1 MLHAPLHGGMCFSF
15 PPLPAQ
21 AGQPPEVNPF
31 RVCADGDLN
40 SIFCSRDP
48 LRYVQQPQTTGEART
63 NQERPGAARSNQEQP
78 GATRSIQEQPAAA
91 TPGCC
96 LVAPGYSWV
105 VLGAPGCF
113 WGLLGCSW
121 ILLGAPGWSCGVFGY
136 SCLLLC
142 ALEGV
147 PGCSWLPLGAPGC
160 CWVPLAAT
168 R

>member
-1 MLHAPLHGGMCFSF
+1 MAGIERKEGKSTIVLHAPLHGGVRFSF

-63 NQERPGAARSNQEQP
+63 RSSQEQPEAARSSQQQP
-78 GATRSIQEQPAAA
+78 ILGAVCWLLGV
-91 TPGCC
+91 PGC
-96 LVAPGYSWV
+96 SWV

-113 WGLLGCSW
+113 WMLLGGSW
-121 ILLGAPGWSCGVFGY
+121 DAPGFCWGGPVVS
-136 SCLLLC
+136 
-142 ALEGV
+142 
-147 PGCSWLPLGAPGC
+147 LGAPGC
-160 CWVPLAAT
+160 FCVLFGVLLGVPGCPWLSNMI
-168 R
+168 

>member
-1 MLHAPLHGGMCFSF
+1 VAGIEGKESKSIIVLHAPLHGGMCFSF

-96 LVAPGYSWV
+96 LVAPGCSWV

-113 WGLLGCSW
+113 WV
-121 ILLGAPGWSCGVFGY
+121 LLGAPGM
-136 SCLLLC
+136 LLDS
-142 ALEGV
+142 A
-147 PGCSWLPLGAPGC
+147 GCSWVVLWCLWVLLGASGC
-160 CWVPLAAT
+160 S
-168 R
+168 